1 MKKPRWWNTE
11 VMTMVSA
18 TDIAVGLIAW
28 AFSVH
33 LPLVYTVLGLGWLL
47 PTLELIGYRR
57 NNQVYVD
64 LAHNMAN
71 YLITVYAIGGLFGTI
86 ITVFLAGLLP
96 IFTNIAGAL
105 LWPVW
110 GVAIAF
116 GVAIA
121 LPFIGFYYR
130 SFGRIDPMKHVVIG
144 YGMAVA
150 LTVIPAMFRLVFAFI
165 NYPAGVEVFKDETSL
180 VGFTLGIN
188 WSQVFLNP
196 TYAPLFLAT
205 LFGAIAMTGI
215 LINSIF
221 GWRYAIDKSEYR
233 LMGYRISNWISLV
246 FGVVYALFAGLY
258 LYEVYLYSP
267 TVAWSIL
274 SKPPAYLPSSLYS
287 VYEPT
292 MILTGVFYM
301 DVALG
306 IILLILIVLSFRFI
320 NRSISALKLILV
332 LLLMTSAEVMNGLAH
347 LPYAIVPPLSAV
359 PKLVSNYGLQFTLQV
374 ANTLKVSTLLTPELN
389 ALVQLVSVQPGL
401 LYGSLVIFAIF
412 NALLLYVIY
421 AALSWKWTPQILRV
435 EKQ

>member
-1 MKKPRWWNTE
+1 
-11 VMTMVSA
+11 MVSP
-18 TDIAVGLIAW
+18 TYVAVGLIAW

-47 PTLELIGYRR
+47 PTLELIGYKR
-57 NNQVYVD
+57 NNQIYID
-64 LAHNMAN
+64 LAHNLAN

-96 IFTNIAGAL
+96 VFTNIAGAL

-110 GVAIAF
+110 GVAIVF

-130 SFGRIDPMKHVVIG
+130 GFGRISPMKHVAVG
-144 YGMAVA
+144 YGMAIS

-165 NYPAGVEVFKDETSL
+165 NYPAGVEVFKDTSSI

-196 TYAPLFLAT
+196 TYVPLFLAT

-221 GWRYAIDKSEYR
+221 GWRYAVDKSEYR
-233 LMGYRISNWISLV
+233 LVGYRISNWVGLV
-246 FGVVYALFAGLY
+246 FGILYAIFAGLY

-267 TVAWSIL
+267 TVAWSIFG
-274 SKPPAYLPSSLYS
+274 KPPAYLPQGLYA
-287 VYEPT
+287 VYQPT
-292 MILTGVFYM
+292 MILSNVLYL
-301 DVALG
+301 DIALG
-306 IILLILIVLSFRFI
+306 IVLLVLIALSFKYISRP
-320 NRSISALKLILV
+320 ISALKLVLV
-332 LLLMTSAEVMNGLAH
+332 LALMISAEVMNGLAH
-347 LPYAIVPPLSAV
+347 LPYAIVPPLAAV
-359 PKLVSNYGLQFTLQV
+359 PVLVKAYGLQFTLQV
-374 ANTLKVSTLLTPELN
+374 ADTLKVSTLLTPQLN
-389 ALVQLVSVQPGL
+389 ALLQLVAEEPGL
-401 LYGSLVIFAIF
+401 LYGSLVLFAAF

-421 AALSWKWTPQILRV
+421 AALSWKWTPQAIRV
-435 EKQ
+435 EK

>member
-1 MKKPRWWNTE
+1 
-11 VMTMVSA
+11 MVSA

-33 LPLVYTVLGLGWLL
+33 LPLVYTVLGLGWIL
-47 PTLELIGYRR
+47 PTLELIGYKR
-57 NNQVYVD
+57 NKQVYVD

-110 GVAIAF
+110 GVAIVF

-130 SFGRIDPMKHVVIG
+130 GFGRISPMKHVAVG
-144 YGMAVA
+144 YGMAIA

-165 NYPAGVEVFKDETSL
+165 NYPAGVEVFKSSTSI

-188 WSQVFLNP
+188 WGEVFLNP

-221 GWRYAIDKSEYR
+221 GWRYAVDKSEYR
-233 LMGYRISNWISLV
+233 ITGYRISNWISLI
-246 FGVVYALFAGLY
+246 FGVLYAIFAALY

-267 TVAWSIL
+267 TVAWSIFG
-274 SKPPAYLPSSLYS
+274 KPPVYLPSALYA
-287 VYEPT
+287 VYQPT

-301 DVALG
+301 DIALG
-306 IILLILIVLSFRFI
+306 LILLILIALSFKFI
-320 NRSISALKLILV
+320 NRSISALKLVLV
-332 LLLMTSAEVMNGLAH
+332 LLLMISAEVMNGLAH
-347 LPYAIVPPLSAV
+347 LPYAIVPPLPAV
-359 PKLVSNYGLQFTLQV
+359 PVLVKAYGLQFTLNV

-389 ALVQLVSVQPGL
+389 ALLQLVAAQPGL
-401 LYGSLVIFAIF
+401 IYGSLVVFAFF

-421 AALSWKWTPQILRV
+421 AALSWKWIPPGLKV

>member
-1 MKKPRWWNTE
+1 
-11 VMTMVSA
+11 MVSA
-18 TDIAVGLIAW
+18 TDVAVGLIAW
-28 AFSVH
+28 AFAVH

-57 NNQVYVD
+57 NKQVYID
-64 LAHNMAN
+64 LAHNMAS
-71 YLITVYAIGGLFGTI
+71 YLIAVYAIGGLFGTI
-86 ITVFLAGLLP
+86 VTVFLAGLLP

-110 GVAIAF
+110 GVAIVF

-130 SFGRIDPMKHVVIG
+130 GFGRISPMRHVLVG
-144 YGMAVA
+144 YGMAIS

-165 NYPAGVEVFKDETSL
+165 NYPAGVEVIKSDTSI

-188 WSQVFLNP
+188 WGEVFTNP

-215 LINSIF
+215 LISSIF
-221 GWRYAIDKSEYR
+221 GWRYSVDRSEYR
-233 LMGYRISNWISLV
+233 LTGHRVGNMVGLV
-246 FGVVYALFAGLY
+246 FGVLYAIFAGLY
-258 LYEVYLYSP
+258 VYEVYNYSP

-274 SKPPAYLPSSLYS
+274 GKPPAYLPSALYS

-292 MILTGVFYM
+292 MNLSGIFYT

-306 IILLILIVLSFRFI
+306 LVLLVLILVSFKYV
-320 NRSISALKLILV
+320 NRAISALKLVLV
-332 LLLMTSAEVMNGLAH
+332 LALMDSAEVMNGLAH
-347 LPYAIVPPLSAV
+347 LPYAIVPPLNAV
-359 PKLVSNYGLQFTLQV
+359 PTLVKEYGLQFTLQV
-374 ANTLKVSTLLTPELN
+374 ADTLKVSTLLTPQLN
-389 ALVQLVSVQPGL
+389 SLLQLITVQPGL
-401 LYGSLVIFAIF
+401 LYGSLVIFALF

-421 AALSWKWTPQILRV
+421 AALSWKWSPQR
-435 EKQ
+435 Q

>member
-1 MKKPRWWNTE
+1 
-11 VMTMVSA
+11 MVSP
-18 TDIAVGLIAW
+18 TYVAVGLIAW

-47 PTLELIGYRR
+47 PTLELIGYKR
-57 NNQVYVD
+57 NNQTYVD
-64 LAHNMAN
+64 LAHNLSN

-110 GVAIAF
+110 GVAIVF

-130 SFGRIDPMKHVVIG
+130 GFGRISPMKHVAVG
-144 YGMAVA
+144 YGMAIA

-165 NYPAGVEVFKDETSL
+165 NYPAGVEVFKDTSSI

-196 TYAPLFLAT
+196 TYVPLFLAT

-221 GWRYAIDKSEYR
+221 GWRYAVDKSEYR
-233 LMGYRISNWISLV
+233 LVGYRISNWVSLV
-246 FGVVYALFAGLY
+246 FGILYAVFAGLY

-267 TVAWSIL
+267 TVAWSIFG
-274 SKPPAYLPSSLYS
+274 KPPAYLPQSLYA
-287 VYEPT
+287 VYQPT
-292 MILTGVFYM
+292 MILSNVLYL
-301 DVALG
+301 DIALG
-306 IILLILIVLSFRFI
+306 VVLLVLIALSFKYI
-320 NRSISALKLILV
+320 SRSISALKLVLV
-332 LLLMTSAEVMNGLAH
+332 LVLMISAEVMNGLAH
-347 LPYAIVPPLSAV
+347 LPYAIVPPLAAV
-359 PKLVSNYGLQFTLQV
+359 PVLVKAYGLQFTLQV
-374 ANTLKVSTLLTPELN
+374 ADTLKVSTLLTPQLN
-389 ALVQLVSVQPGL
+389 ALLQLMAEEPGL
-401 LYGSLVIFAIF
+401 LYGSLVVFAAF

-421 AALSWKWTPQILRV
+421 AALSWRWTPQAIKV